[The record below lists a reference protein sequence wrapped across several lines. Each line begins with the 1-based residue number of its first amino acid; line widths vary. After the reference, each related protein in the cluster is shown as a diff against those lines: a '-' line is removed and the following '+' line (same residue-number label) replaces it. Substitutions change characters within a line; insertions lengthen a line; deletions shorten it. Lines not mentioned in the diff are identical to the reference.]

1 MRNAFLAGASAFAL
15 VLGGCSM
22 FQSGDASAQKPA
34 SQPTPALSG
43 SSQAPSQAQNQTP
56 HDATTDQSTAKHV
69 SHSRMNA
76 DEVKQA
82 QQKLADDGDY
92 KGKVDGKFGS
102 QTAQAVKQY
111 QQKNG
116 LKQTGRLD
124 HDTRGKLGV
133 GTTASGSSAP
143 PAGNA
148 GSGSSTSP
156 AGTPNSGTGMPAT
169 STPKGS
175 L

>member
-22 FQSGDASAQKPA
+22 FQSGDSNAPQSSSQAPA
-34 SQPTPALSG
+34 YSG
-43 SSQAPSQAQNQTP
+43 ASQAPSQPQAQAPSQTQ
-56 HDATTDQSTAKHV
+56 HDATTDEMGPTAQHHR
-69 SHSRMNA
+69 SASRMNA

-82 QQKLADDGDY
+82 QQKLKDDGEY
-92 KGKVDGKFGS
+92 QGQVDGKFGS

-116 LKQTGRLD
+116 LKATGRLD
-124 HDTRGKLGV
+124 HDTRAKLGV
-133 GTTASGSSAP
+133 GATSGAGSSAA
-143 PAGNA
+143 PAA
-148 GSGSSTSP
+148 
-156 AGTPNSGTGMPAT
+156 TPNSGTDKPAANG
-169 STPKGS
+169 PNGS